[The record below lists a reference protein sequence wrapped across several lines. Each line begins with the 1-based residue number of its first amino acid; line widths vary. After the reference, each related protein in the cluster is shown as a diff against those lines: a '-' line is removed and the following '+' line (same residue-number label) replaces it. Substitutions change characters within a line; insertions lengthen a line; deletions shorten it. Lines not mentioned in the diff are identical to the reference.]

1 MTLVN
6 EFFNQK
12 IYKVKHI
19 HSAIEN
25 DYDMYI
31 FVGGHYSN
39 NIYKLIEKIEN
50 NDYKFLTDEEN
61 KTLSYSIPNFRAKF
75 GKIIIRRVCCLS
87 VQRG

>member
-1 MTLVN
+1 MTLIN

-19 HSAIEN
+19 HSAIEY

-31 FVGGHYSN
+31 FFGGHYSN

-50 NDYKFLTDEEN
+50 NDYMISSRN
-61 KTLSYSIPNFRAKF
+61 
-75 GKIIIRRVCCLS
+75 II
-87 VQRG
+87 